1 VDDDVLDTIIER
13 VVEVAEPE
21 RIILFGSSARGDMG
35 SHSDFDLLVVKEDG
49 DFSRGHLVEEIYMN
63 LIGVGEAVDV
73 LIATPEELE
82 EYRDSHSLI
91 ISPALEDGRE
101 VYHARRNPAS
111 SGRSEGLAGSS
122 AQ

>member
-1 VDDDVLDTIIER
+1 VEETVLDTIIER

-21 RIILFGSSARGDMG
+21 RIILFGSAARGDMG
-35 SHSDFDLLVVKEDG
+35 PHSDVDLLVVKEDG

-63 LIGVGEAVDV
+63 LIGVGKAVDV

-91 ISPALEDGRE
+91 ISPALKEGRE
-101 VYHARRNPAS
+101 VYHAKRQPAS
-111 SGRSEGLAGSS
+111 SG
-122 AQ
+122 